1 MLGRLLKSNLVNIG
15 LEEQFREALDNLGYQ
30 LDHIYEFESEQ
41 GLGMAGIGVTTA
53 SLLES

>member
-41 GLGMAGIGVTTA
+41 GLGMAGVGVTTA